1 MLKTYKIIVSF
12 GDGCP
17 VHSTVEAKNG
27 PLAQDLALAAHPGA
41 RSIRIVGIESVR
53 EEPKV
58 QLQVVSVPEEK
69 PHPLFTDITSEQV
82 STYVDAD
89 KKQKVQECL
98 KLRSQGK
105 SYKDIANILN
115 VGKTTVGSWVKQYGP
130 A

>member
-12 GDGCP
+12 GDGRP
-17 VHSTVEAKNG
+17 VQSTVEAKNG
-27 PLAQDLALAAHPGA
+27 QLAQDLAFAAHPGA

-58 QLQVVSVPEEK
+58 RRQFVTAPEEK
-69 PHPLFTDITSEQV
+69 PHPLFTDLTIREV
-82 STYVDAD
+82 GNYIDAD
-89 KKQKVQECL
+89 REQKVDECIR
-98 KLRSQGK
+98 LRREGK

-130 A
+130 V